1 MKPVLLILLTLLVS
15 VTVLLVPSDALS
27 APVVLSHQGRLLD
40 ASSSPV
46 DGFFDITY
54 RIYADSVGGPPMW
67 EELHS
72 SVHVQEGLF
81 SVALGSSVA
90 LPPEVVIGDPS
101 SSRFLEVQ
109 VGAEPP
115 MSPRT
120 RLMSSPSSVA
130 AHELRGDVATGGGK
144 LVVTEPGTLDSAV
157 CLDGTQRT
165 IEVRGGG
172 GGGGGGSSSSKT
184 VLGGGTASMV
194 DSFFD
199 ITYRIDMEASDSV
212 ASSEVSSSDASG
224 SSRLYDKA
232 SPVLAKRASEN
243 NDGVTFSHTYDKSTP
258 KLCERACEV
267 DDPSAFSKVYD
278 KSSPML
284 AKRLCAVDLD
294 RDGVDDRSVSSD
306 CDDLV
311 ASHRMAFFDVF
322 TEMSIDNTCDAS
334 GAVSRYRGMSGST
347 TGTIRM
353 QASPDSASSVLE
365 ADLDGDGLADNL
377 ASTDVGASSASRR
390 LKVHNLG
397 SSGEDG
403 VEVTLGSA
411 SRRLAVHNLGSSGED
426 GVEVTLNSV
435 SRRSSVDVDGDGL
448 EETLS
453 SNDCDDDD
461 CDFTMRS
468 LNGLPPGVPY
478 EGNLVLHTNGVSS
491 SVVVHAHGTGGNFR
505 VSSDA
510 GDSASTVCISDL
522 DRDGNPERKFQT
534 LSNASKAT
542 ARCVADLDD
551 DGVADNGVEQLAD
564 ATGARLAIKTKGTS
578 AHRCAASVE
587 TAEDGSSLVRCDHDS
602 DGDGTADRS
611 ALVEVDSAGCD
622 IAIDEPGVHVAMTT
636 KKGWDGTIKGSMV
649 VDNGA
654 DRVINLSSDGNGY
667 FASSIGVGD
676 SMPTHHID
684 VAGGAYCDGTN
695 WVNASDV
702 NSKENFAQVDGE
714 QLLKKIDELQVTQWN
729 YKSDSD
735 DVKHIGPTAQD
746 FYRLFGV
753 GSDDKSI
760 STIDPSGVAL
770 AAIQA
775 LYRQLQEK
783 DTELDELRATV
794 LELKQML
801 QEKQV
806 GQ

>member
-54 RIYADSVGGPPMW
+54 RIYADSTGGAPLW

-90 LPPEVVIGDPS
+90 LPPDVVVGDPS

-120 RLMSSPSSVA
+120 RLLSSPSSVA

-224 SSRLYDKA
+224 SSRTYDKA

-258 KLCERACEV
+258 KLAERACEI
-267 DDPSAFSKVYD
+267 DDPSAFSKTYD
-278 KSSPML
+278 KASPML

-334 GAVSRYRGMSGST
+334 GAVSRYKGMSGST
-347 TGTIRM
+347 TATIRM

-365 ADLDGDGLADNL
+365 ADLDGDGVADNSIASISNATSARHAINTKGTGASGRSVSSSTDATHASVVL
-377 ASTDVGASSASRR
+377 EADVEGDGIPDVIASTD
-390 LKVHNLG
+390 
-397 SSGEDG
+397 
-403 VEVTLGSA
+403 
-411 SRRLAVHNLGSSGED
+411 
-426 GVEVTLNSV
+426 
-435 SRRSSVDVDGDGL
+435 
-448 EETLS
+448 
-453 SNDCDDDD
+453 CDDTDA
-461 CDFTMRS
+461 DFALRS